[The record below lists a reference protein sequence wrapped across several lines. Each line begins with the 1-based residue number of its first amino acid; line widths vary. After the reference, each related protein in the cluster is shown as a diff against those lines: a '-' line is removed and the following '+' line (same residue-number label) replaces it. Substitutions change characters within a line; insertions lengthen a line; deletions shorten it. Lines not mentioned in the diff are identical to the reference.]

1 MKTEDLHYTLPEEL
15 IAQHPALDRTG
26 SRLLVLDRHRSDLA
40 DRQFTDLVDYLHA
53 GDLLVLNNTRVL
65 PARFF
70 ARRVSGARLEGL
82 FIAATSPD
90 NWEVMLKNARK
101 LKPGETF
108 LIQPPDGAPEREAV
122 FLHPQDNGHYRVRV
136 PGCTDPVKTL
146 AQVGYA
152 PLPPYI
158 KRSADTRQARQDR
171 ERYQTV
177 FAETNGAVAAPTA
190 GLHFSTA
197 LLTDLRN
204 QGIETA
210 TVTLHVGIGT
220 FKPVTVANLEDH
232 AIHAEEIRIDETC
245 VEAVNAAKRAKQRII
260 AVGTT
265 STRALE
271 SAAVQV
277 NGEWQLQ
284 TASGPTRLFI
294 TPGYEFKIIDA
305 LITNFHLPQS
315 TLIALVGA
323 LAGLDRIKAAYEHA
337 VQERYRFY
345 SYGDAM
351 LIL

>member
-1 MKTEDLHYTLPEEL
+1 MRTEDLNYRLPEEL
-15 IAQHPALDRTG
+15 IAQHPAPERAG
-26 SRLLVLDRHRSDLA
+26 SRLLVLDRDQANFA
-40 DRQFTDLVDYLHA
+40 DRLFTDLVDYVRP
-53 GDLLVLNNTRVL
+53 GDLLVLNNTKVL

-70 ARRVSGARLEGL
+70 ARRISGARLEGL
-82 FIAATSPD
+82 FIAAGPPD
-90 NWEVMLKNARK
+90 TWEVMLKNARK

-108 LIQPPDGAPEREAV
+108 LIQPADGTPEQEAT
-122 FLHPQDNGHYRVRV
+122 FLQQQADGHYRIQV

-146 AQVGYA
+146 AQIGYA

-158 KRSADTRQARQDR
+158 KRSEDTGQAIQDR

-177 FAETNGAVAAPTA
+177 FAETDGAVAAPTA
-190 GLHFSTA
+190 GLHFTEA
-197 LLTDLRN
+197 LLADLQNR
-204 QGIETA
+204 GIETA

-220 FKPVTVANLEDH
+220 FKPVTAERLEDH
-232 AIHAEEIRIDETC
+232 EIHAEEIRIDETC
-245 VEAVNAAKRAKQRII
+245 VEAVNRARCAGRRII

-271 SAAVQV
+271 SAAVQIS
-277 NGEWQLQ
+277 GAWRLQ
-284 TASGPTRLFI
+284 SANGPTKLFI

-337 VQERYRFY
+337 VKERYRFY

-351 LIL
+351 LIV